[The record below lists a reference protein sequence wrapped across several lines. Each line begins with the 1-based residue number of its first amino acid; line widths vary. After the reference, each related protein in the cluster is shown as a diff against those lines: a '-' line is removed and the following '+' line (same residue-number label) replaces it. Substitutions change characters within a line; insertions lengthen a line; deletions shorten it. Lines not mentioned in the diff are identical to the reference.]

1 MKSPGWPYDNLKQVQ
16 RLFQLF
22 MSTSEEPDCTPNLKW
37 LAHIDEPREVATN
50 QSMNM
55 NMNTKISQKTKR

>member
-1 MKSPGWPYDNLKQVQ
+1 MKWPGWPYDNLKQVQ

-37 LAHIDEPREVATN
+37 LAHIDEPREVAN
-50 QSMNM
+50 DHLMN
-55 NMNTKISQKTKR
+55 SQKTKR

>member
-1 MKSPGWPYDNLKQVQ
+1 MKWPGWPYDNLKQVQ

-37 LAHIDEPREVATN
+37 LAHIDEPREVAN
-50 QSMNM
+50 DHSM

>member
-1 MKSPGWPYDNLKQVQ
+1 MKRPGWLNDILKQVQ

-50 QSMNM
+50 
-55 NMNTKISQKTKR
+55 

>member
-1 MKSPGWPYDNLKQVQ
+1 MKWPGWPYDILKQVQ

-37 LAHIDEPREVATN
+37 LAHIDEPREGAN
-50 QSMNM
+50 DHLMN
-55 NMNTKISQKTKR
+55 SQKTKR

>member
-1 MKSPGWPYDNLKQVQ
+1 MKWPGWPYDNLKQVQ

-37 LAHIDEPREVATN
+37 LAHIDEPREVAN
-50 QSMNM
+50 DHLM
-55 NMNTKISQKTKR
+55 NMNTKISEKTKR